1 MIFFFFLYRMT
12 SCLVNGK
19 ARNGLTFRPVS
30 PEPLTKD
37 ACVTKVMCVCALVLT
52 LAVTSSVLVFMT

>member
-1 MIFFFFLYRMT
+1 MVQESDLSIFSDFFFSFLYHMT

-37 ACVTKVMCVCALVLT
+37 ACVTKVMCVRLRL
-52 LAVTSSVLVFMT
+52 L

>member
-1 MIFFFFLYRMT
+1 MT
-12 SCLVNGK
+12 SSLVNGK

-37 ACVTKVMCVCALVLT
+37 ACVTKVMCVCACFSSYFECLVVYDLT
-52 LAVTSSVLVFMT
+52 SIYRNR

>member
-1 MIFFFFLYRMT
+1 MT